1 MSRRSAYLIASLGF
15 GLLASALMALRI
27 IWDGEHWHERTL
39 WIVAISGFGGL
50 VGAPMTLCIID
61 LFKSRL
67 GNVTLHENRLRSV
80 TARILAGLGFGI
92 AWLGASAALF
102 VFHNRVLAGQY
113 EIHEERPILGFIFSS
128 LQTLGLYTARNQGI
142 PMRTATPAATG
153 SPPRRSPHL
162 LSSAAAARR
171 TPRPSPAARV
181 PI

>member
-128 LQTLGLYTARNQGI
+128 LQTLGLYVFSIPRYALPWVLPALMLAAALALPRLLAMRNARNRDG
-142 PMRTATPAATG
+142 
-153 SPPRRSPHL
+153 
-162 LSSAAAARR
+162 
-171 TPRPSPAARV
+171 
-181 PI
+181 